1 VERVSPSQSP
11 RVTVSAQVHADSGSP
26 VVSCE
31 CSMRLADSIAMSTQD
46 AEGAVRHFI
55 SVVSKSV
62 PAMISAAPATRRRA
76 KRILPATNDGL
87 PRCSTRIATQGW
99 WRVNKPEVQAQNV
112 LMRKWRVTGVDSSP
126 DADAVVAYNKGFD
139 RRCVPPRGGLFG
151 HFSQCV
157 RRRIRW

>member
-1 VERVSPSQSP
+1 
-11 RVTVSAQVHADSGSP
+11 
-26 VVSCE
+26 
-31 CSMRLADSIAMSTQD
+31 MRLANSIAMSTQD

-62 PAMISAAPATRRRA
+62 PAMI
-76 KRILPATNDGL
+76 LPATNDGL
-87 PRCSTRIATQGW
+87 LRCSARIATQGW

-157 RRRIRW
+157 RRHIRW